1 MPNTTEDNNLN
12 VWGSWVIC
20 AFAWTSKCPVGPITI
35 SLHVVLSAA
44 SLPSYLHPD
53 RSLPFTQGSIILLI
67 YFFCPALW
75 WAALG
80 SPSMLQD
87 VFEPPWRRRWRR
99 SVTKQMPRAPCT
111 RRCVPQIMFMHL
123 QVKWQSCLWGDV
135 SSPLLESVWTCWVCA
150 CVKPNRWVRNVFRCK
165 YFFYFKPALYLTR
178 CLSLSVP
185 REGLHMFFRAHIV
198 LYMCVCV
205 CICELTPDLC
215 VCVSVEGVLTLL
227 PVKGDLR
234 PVQSL
239 SGPRPT
245 GLWGVRVYQL
255 C

>member
-1 MPNTTEDNNLN
+1 M
-12 VWGSWVIC
+12 
-20 AFAWTSKCPVGPITI
+20 
-35 SLHVVLSAA
+35 
-44 SLPSYLHPD
+44 
-53 RSLPFTQGSIILLI
+53 
-67 YFFCPALW
+67 
-75 WAALG
+75 
-80 SPSMLQD
+80 
-87 VFEPPWRRRWRR
+87 
-99 SVTKQMPRAPCT
+99 
-111 RRCVPQIMFMHL
+111 
-123 QVKWQSCLWGDV
+123 
-135 SSPLLESVWTCWVCA
+135 CA